1 VPARG
6 KAYQGWPQAQVTE
19 AERFV
24 LTCHADWFRL
34 ASPPL
39 AAHTSDVQLIVGVG
53 YRVAIDISDRSH
65 VDLVA
70 FEGRGKSREPP
81 AEKIAKVL
89 SVYRQ
94 VFQARVEGEEKAEP
108 RGGDH
113 LLRRKP
119 RTRRS
124 SEPGVHASF
133 AREHDSC

>member
-1 VPARG
+1 
-6 KAYQGWPQAQVTE
+6 VTE

-24 LTCHADWFRL
+24 PTCHADWFRL

-39 AAHTSDVQLIVGVG
+39 AAHASDVQLIVGVG
-53 YRVAIDISDRSH
+53 YRAAIDISDLSH

-94 VFQARVEGEEKAEP
+94 VKILKHVLKAKKRP
-108 RGGDH
+108 SH
-113 LLRRKP
+113 AVAIIILRRKP
-119 RTRRS
+119 RIQAIVRARR
-124 SEPGVHASF
+124 PRDLRTGA
-133 AREHDSC
+133 